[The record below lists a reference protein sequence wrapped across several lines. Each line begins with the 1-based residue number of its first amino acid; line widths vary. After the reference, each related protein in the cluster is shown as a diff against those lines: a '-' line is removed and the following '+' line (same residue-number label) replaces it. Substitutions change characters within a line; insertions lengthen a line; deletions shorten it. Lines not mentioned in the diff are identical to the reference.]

1 MKKKKIDSSSI
12 FNEINEQNSIIK
24 NEFSLDTLLKSLE
37 IIEYEISNGN
47 LPISEQITKLKEAKE
62 IVTKIKSLLSSINT
76 EIIEIENA

>member
-12 FNEINEQNSIIK
+12 FYEINEQNSIIK